1 MRSLKM
7 FGRNSILSKRKRTDQ
22 HTARKGDLRPPA
34 IRPPEQSN
42 KGSPWPP
49 AKPVFPSTPLTNEHI
64 GCMAKSFLARFRY
77 QLAPK
82 RPLFDD
88 LCPFVPYRTN
98 LAPTD
103 SFCGPS
109 GLLLGF
115 HRVLPNPI
123 RSLCNPF
130 GRQATIK
137 KVDGIQWNAL
147 EALSCRNGK
156 RPGPPKADQTESEY
170 KCFLLRAVEMLWE
183 AIA

>member
-1 MRSLKM
+1 MYFLSASARINTLQERAT
-7 FGRNSILSKRKRTDQ
+7 FGRPPYTRQNNPIKAAL
-22 HTARKGDLRPPA
+22 GRPPNQCSRA
-34 IRPPEQSN
+34 AFGRP
-42 KGSPWPP
+42 
-49 AKPVFPSTPLTNEHI
+49 PLTNEHI

-88 LCPFVPYRTN
+88 LRPFVPYRTN

-103 SFCGPS
+103 SL

-115 HRVLPNPI
+115 HRVLSNPI
-123 RSLCNPF
+123 CSLCNSF

-170 KCFLLRAVEMLWE
+170 KCFLLRVVEMLRE
-183 AIA
+183 TIV